1 MFTASMEEALTWE
14 DTYEI
19 VRALREQFPSI
30 KIEEVSLGMIL
41 HMTLALPQFHDD
53 PELANDAILS
63 EIYREWYEE
72 VNPL

>member
-1 MFTASMEEALTWE
+1 MEEALTWE

-30 KIEEVSLGMIL
+30 NLEEVSLGMIFK
-41 HMTLALPQFHDD
+41 MTLALPQFHDD
-53 PELANDAILS
+53 HELASDAILS